1 MKKILMS
8 VGLLSVSFMGT
19 YEVADACTMLTRTQ
33 EEAFASST
41 IVARGKIISVTEN
54 QKGDLRMVQGK
65 MIVDTY
71 WKGNGGK
78 EILITSNG
86 IYTCSPSFGKTV
98 EGGTYLIYATYVNP
112 TEYIEGGYYV
122 SSYQGILSVD
132 EAETSKTIERLGK
145 GHGPA
150 ENISTT
156 TTPVT
161 FEFNRN
167 LTVGYSG
174 VDVIELQSKLETLGY
189 LKMPP
194 GVAKGFFGQLTRKA
208 LIEYQVANNINPAVG
223 YFGSLTRQSLNRNT
237 SQ

>member
-41 IVARGKIISVTEN
+41 IVARGKIISVTET

-65 MIVDTY
+65 MIVGTY

-78 EILITSNG
+78 EILIKSNG

-98 EGGTYLIYATYVNP
+98 EGGTYLIYATHINP
-112 TEYIEGGYYV
+112 TDYIKGGYYV
-122 SSYQGILSVD
+122 SSYQDILSVD
-132 EAETSKTIERLGK
+132 EEKTSKIMEKLGR
-145 GHGPA
+145 GYAPT

-156 TTPVT
+156 TMSST
-161 FEFNRN
+161 FKFNRN

-189 LKMPP
+189 LKMPS

-223 YFGSLTRQSLNRNT
+223 YFGPITRQSLNRNT
-237 SQ
+237 FQ